1 MKKIL
6 LLTILLYSINLSA
19 QIGYSKAKIYFK
31 DGTIKEGF
39 GKHIFLSNKKI
50 KFKENKKDKP
60 IELGFIKVDKFILN
74 DIEYDFKI
82 IKGKSEITFFKV
94 KQRGKVSLY
103 YTIKTNNSAPMG
115 GMNTGG
121 IGVGIGFSTSSE
133 VYYIGKNDEDQITQ
147 LFNLFGPS
155 KKIFKK
161 IVPQFFGDCPD
172 LLDKIDYKEYKKRDI
187 VKIVDFYNKK
197 CFSK

>member
-6 LLTILLYSINLSA
+6 LLTIFLYSINLSA

-39 GKHIFLSNKKI
+39 GKHLFMSNAKI
-50 KFKENKKDKP
+50 KFKVNKKDKP
-60 IELGFIKVDKFILN
+60 IELGFMKVDKFILN

-82 IKGKSEITFFKV
+82 IKGKSEIQFFKV

-103 YTIKTNNSAPMG
+103 YSIKTNNGAPMG
-115 GMNTGG
+115 VMNAG
-121 IGVGIGFSTSSE
+121 GVGVNMSFSTSTE
-133 VYYIGKNDEDQITQ
+133 VYYIAKNDEDQITQ

-155 KKIFKK
+155 KKTFKK
-161 IVPQFFGDCPD
+161 IVPLFFGDCQD
-172 LLDKIDYKEYKKRDI
+172 LLDKIDQKEYKKRDI
-187 VKIVDFYNKK
+187 VKIVNFYNYNCK
-197 CFSK
+197 